1 MPVLNETPVQIGV
14 LVKGV
19 NEGGLSNATP
29 DSEFDIC
36 DVSLYTSYMPFG
48 RYTAVSS
55 AHIETGIPQGVRTMT
70 YMDSENALL
79 SSETRT
85 VGNRQFTVMTYQE
98 NPGTDEYS
106 KNVILVENR
115 VTYTL
120 SVYGSEDCPP
130 ETVEQLITEWM
141 NSFS

>member
-48 RYTAVSS
+48 RYTA
-55 AHIETGIPQGVRTMT
+55 P
-70 YMDSENALL
+70 
-79 SSETRT
+79 
-85 VGNRQFTVMTYQE
+85 
-98 NPGTDEYS
+98 P
-106 KNVILVENR
+106 
-115 VTYTL
+115 TL
-120 SVYGSEDCPP
+120 KPEFPRASV
-130 ETVEQLITEWM
+130 Q
-141 NSFS
+141 